1 MPALTITT
9 FEAPLPQRRLLIT
22 GISGQD
28 GSYLAEA
35 AVLAGDEVHGIS
47 RDPDA
52 ARARLAASAGMT
64 AGVVER
70 LVLHRG
76 DLADGDRL
84 VALVAAIRPDEIY
97 HLGAQSLV
105 AASYD
110 QAALTMDCNVLGTQR
125 MLAAVVAAGATARFF
140 HASSSEMFGRAD
152 SAAQS
157 ESTPFRPCSPYAISK
172 QAAHELTA
180 HHRDA
185 LGLHACNGILFNHD
199 SPRRAD
205 AFVSKKIARGMVA
218 IALGQQSVLALG
230 NLDARRDWSH
240 ARDVVDAMQRILRA
254 PVPDDFVVAS
264 GQQHSVRDVVD
275 AAAAALEIELAWEG
289 SGRDEVARIARCADG
304 HACRPGQVVV
314 RVDPAYFRVQDLPA
328 LRGDAAQARDRLGW
342 RPTIDFAA
350 LLAEMVRYERAVA
363 TASS

>member
-1 MPALTITT
+1 MPALTTPS
-9 FEAPLPQRRLLIT
+9 FEALLPQRRLLIT

-28 GSYLAEA
+28 GSYLAET

-47 RDPDA
+47 RDPEA
-52 ARARLAASAGMT
+52 ARVRLAAMSGMSP
-64 AGVVER
+64 GVVEQ
-70 LVLHRG
+70 LVVHRG
-76 DLADGDRL
+76 DLADGDCLAER
-84 VALVAAIRPDEIY
+84 VAAIRPDEIY

-125 MLAAVVAAGATARFF
+125 MLAAVVAAGGTARFF

-152 SAAQS
+152 SATQS

-185 LGLHACNGILFNHD
+185 LGLFACNGILFNHD

-205 AFVSKKIARGMVA
+205 AFVSKKIARGLVA
-218 IALGQQSVLALG
+218 IVLGRQSVLALG

-240 ARDVVDAMQRILRA
+240 ARDVVAAMSAILRA
-254 PVPDDFVVAS
+254 PRPDDFVIAS
-264 GQQHSVRDVVD
+264 GQQHSVREVVD
-275 AAAAALEIELAWEG
+275 AAAAALELELVWEG
-289 SGRDEVARIARCADG
+289 TGRDEVARVTRAAAR
-304 HACRPGQVVV
+304 HACRPGEVVV
-314 RVDPAYFRVQDLPA
+314 RVDPSFFRVQDLPA
-328 LRGDAAQARDRLGW
+328 LCGDAGKARRQLGW
-342 RPTIDFAA
+342 RSTVSFGAM
-350 LLAEMVRYERAVA
+350 LAEMVDYELAVA
-363 TASS
+363 TASE